1 MKQFRIYYNIH
12 HENAAIGF
20 EYETKVVEVTME
32 EAINALTLCKN
43 EPEKYEF
50 LSLERI

>member
-12 HENAAIGF
+12 YKNAAIGF
-20 EYETKVVEVTME
+20 EYETKAVEVTME
-32 EAINALTLCKN
+32 AAINALTLCKN

-50 LSLERI
+50 LALERI

>member
-1 MKQFRIYYNIH
+1 MKRFRIYYKFH
-12 HENAAIGF
+12 HENAAMGF

-32 EAINALTLCKN
+32 DVISVLTLCKN
-43 EPEKYEF
+43 EPEKYEL